1 MTDSFD
7 NEQPDI
13 ESSVS
18 DLLPEAGNRLPVDH
32 PAMATHHLG
41 GMYRNWYL
49 DYASYVILERAVP
62 HIEDGLKP
70 VQRRILY
77 TMHHWFDNG
86 RMNKVAKVTGQTM
99 ALHPHGDASINDAL
113 VQLGQKGYLI
123 ETQGNWG
130 NILTGDEAAAGRYI
144 EAKLSALAQETLFN
158 DKITHWKR
166 SYDGSEDEPVALP
179 VKFPLL
185 LAQGTEGIAVGLN
198 SKVLPHNLGELLMA
212 CIAHL
217 RGESFDLYPD
227 FPTGGM
233 MDASRYNDGRR
244 GGQIKSRAKIRKLD
258 NRTLSITELP
268 CGKTTSSL
276 IESILKANEKGK
288 IKIKRIDDMTAAEA
302 DIRIHLAAGVSSDK
316 TIDALYA
323 FTDCE
328 VSQSPN
334 ACVIMD
340 DKPVFLGVTDLLRY
354 SAERTRE
361 LLKQELTI
369 RLEEKREQ
377 YLAASLER
385 IFIEERIYKDREF
398 EEAESEQDALMHVEA
413 RLEPYAHRFIRP
425 ITYDDLKKLLEIRMA
440 RILRFNLPK
449 HEAMML
455 QLEKDIAELEKNI
468 REITAY
474 TIRWFEYLHE
484 HYASRFPRR
493 TQLIGFSTIQA
504 TKVAEANAKL
514 YINREEGFIG
524 MGLKGDEFVC
534 NCSDLDDVIIF
545 FRDGTYLITKVEEK
559 KFIGNREVIYIDRF
573 ERNDKRT
580 IYNVIYRDGKSA
592 PFYIKRFSVTGV
604 TRDKEYNLTQETA
617 GSRVMYFTANKNG
630 EAETV
635 RIILKPKARQRILSF
650 EKDFSNVAIK
660 GRSSKG
666 NLLTKAEVHKIL
678 FKQQGAS
685 TLGGRKVWFDRD
697 VMRLNYDEQG
707 EYLGEFQANDSM
719 LVILDNGDCYTTSI
733 AENNHFDPNMIRIE
747 KYRPEKVWTAIY
759 HNREAGFPYLKRFKI
774 ENGSRDNMLGGEAE
788 GNSLLLLSDTRYPRF
803 ALTFAGIDATRP
815 ELIVE
820 GEDFVAVKGIHAKGK
835 RLTTYKLDGAK
846 ELSPVRDE
854 EPDEETTDPDESF
867 AEVAPEA
874 VASDEDIRDE
884 LLGIQRLQF
893 DDDENE

>member
-1 MTDSFD
+1 MSESFD
-7 NEQPDI
+7 KEKPEIDPS
-13 ESSVS
+13 ESDSTP
-18 DLLPEAGNRLPVDH
+18 LMQNNLPADH
-32 PAMATHHLG
+32 PAMVTHRLG
-41 GMYRNWYL
+41 GMYRSWYL

-113 VQLGQKGYLI
+113 VQIGQKGYLI
-123 ETQGNWG
+123 DTQGNWG

-144 EAKLSALAQETLFN
+144 EAKLSTLAQETLFN
-158 DKITHWKR
+158 DKITRWKR

-198 SKVLPHNLGELLMA
+198 SKIMPHNLGELLLA

-217 RGESFDLYPD
+217 NGKPFELYPD
-227 FPTGGM
+227 FPTGGL
-233 MDASRYNDGRR
+233 MDASRYNDGQR
-244 GGQIKSRAKIRKLD
+244 GGQIKSRAKIRKID

-268 CGKTTSSL
+268 CGKTTTGL
-276 IESILKANEKGK
+276 IESILKANDKGK

-302 DIRIHLAAGVSSDK
+302 DIRIHLPSGVSSDK

-340 DKPVFLGVTDLLRY
+340 DKPVFLGASDLLRY
-354 SAERTRE
+354 SAERTRD
-361 LLKQELTI
+361 LLRQELTI
-369 RLEEKREQ
+369 RLDEKKEQ

-398 EEAESEQDALMHVEA
+398 EDADSEQIALRHVET
-413 RLEPYAHRFIRP
+413 RLEPFVERFIRP
-425 ITYDDLKKLLEIRMA
+425 VTYEDLKRLLEIRMA

-455 QLEKDIAELEKNI
+455 QLEQDIAELEKNI
-468 REITAY
+468 REITDY
-474 TIRWFEYLHE
+474 TIRWFQYLYE
-484 HYASRFPRR
+484 HYAHLFPRK
-493 TQLIGFSTIQA
+493 TQIVSFATIEA
-504 TKVAEANAKL
+504 AKVAEANAKL

-524 MGLKGDEFVC
+524 MGLRGDEFIC

-545 FRDGTYLITKVEEK
+545 FRDGTYLVTKVEDK
-559 KFIGNREVIYIDRF
+559 KFIGNREVIHIDRF

-580 IYNVIYRDGKSA
+580 IYNAIYRDGKST
-592 PFYIKRFSVTGV
+592 PLYIKRFNVPSI
-604 TRDKEYNLTQETA
+604 TRDREYNLTQEKP
-617 GSRVMYFTANKNG
+617 GSRVMYFSANKNG

-635 RIILKPKARQRILSF
+635 RVILKPKARQRVLTF
-650 EKDFSNVAIK
+650 EKDFSEISIK
-660 GRSSKG
+660 GRGSRG
-666 NLLTKAEVHKIL
+666 NLLTKAEVHKVL

-697 VMRLNYDEQG
+697 VMRLNYDERG
-707 EYLGEFQANDSM
+707 ELLGEFQGNDSV
-719 LVILDNGDCYTTSI
+719 LVILSNGDCYTTSI
-733 AENNHFDPNMIRIE
+733 AENNHFESNILRVE
-747 KYRPEKVWTAIY
+747 KYRSDKIWTAIY
-759 HNREAGFPYLKRFKI
+759 YNAEAGHPYLKRFKI
-774 ENGSRDNMLGGEAE
+774 EGGSRDNMLGEGE
-788 GNSLLLLSDTRYPRF
+788 NRLFLLSDNRYPRF
-803 ALTFAGIDATRP
+803 SLSFGGNDSTRP
-815 ELIVE
+815 ELLVE
-820 GEDFVAVKGIHAKGK
+820 GDDFVGVKSIHAKGK
-835 RLTTYKLDGAK
+835 RLTTYRLDAVK
-846 ELSPVRDE
+846 ELTPIQEEDREEKPEDQEVEQSPV
-854 EPDEETTDPDESF
+854 S
-867 AEVAPEA
+867 PEA
-874 VASDEDIRDE
+874 SAADQDIRDE
-884 LLGIQRLQF
+884 LLGIQRLNF
-893 DDDENE
+893 DNEGED